1 MKLQNMIRMQVV
13 MAGVAAGLFLASAA
27 PAQEITN
34 TEWPDA
40 PGATESVA
48 TAPAAVA
55 ASVDVNVE
63 AAKPA
68 KTQEAAVAQ
77 PVGSGS
83 LAFLLIGIGGMAV
96 YTVAEV
102 KRVHRTLT
110 AQ

>member
-1 MKLQNMIRMQVV
+1 MKLQNMIRTQVV

-40 PGATESVA
+40 PGATESVT
-48 TAPAAVA
+48 TAPAVSA
-55 ASVDVNVE
+55 ANSDVNVKT
-63 AAKPA
+63 AQPVM
-68 KTQEAAVAQ
+68 TQEAAVAQ

-83 LAFLLIGIGGMAV
+83 LAFLLIGIGGMAI